1 VNLEGS
7 WCCWQA
13 AHSTAAAQ
21 TPHKPRDSLR
31 RLRRLTR
38 AFPSCLAAA
47 PAPALGP
54 ATAACRG
61 CTSSRDWMVAP
72 SSIMHCLM
80 LSTVT
85 CRGWKQS
92 LVSILFSLASRCRPG
107 LQECD
112 ARLLGQRWHRGGGGR
127 GRGRR
132 RGAPLQRTSSVPLLC
147 GGNQGR
153 WYSGRHQAAVALVP
167 PARTCRLP
175 GTTLSPLSLARWC
188 SSAPATGHSR
198 RTYQSQ
204 SCVMVAQGRQLLLC
218 TARSWLPQEQGVAR
232 CWCASWPA
240 HATGGATSS
249 MWTHAVHIC
258 RHANGGATTSAH
270 RQRRMPSSGI
280 CAGCCWWR
288 PEPCDLQ
295 DMVGAA

>member
-1 VNLEGS
+1 VLLAGGPQHS
-7 WCCWQA
+7 GCTDPTQA
-13 AHSTAAAQ
+13 TRLAAQ
-21 TPHKPRDSLR
+21 TPPPHP
-31 RLRRLTR
+31 
-38 AFPSCLAAA
+38 CLPQLLGSSACAC
-47 PAPALGP
+47 LGP
-54 ATAACRG
+54 RHRCVQGLHQLQGLDGGAIQHHALPHAVHRHLQGVETESCVNIVQPCQPLPARAAGMR
-61 CTSSRDWMVAP
+61 RQAPWPEVA
-72 SSIMHCLM
+72 
-80 LSTVT
+80 
-85 CRGWKQS
+85 
-92 LVSILFSLASRCRPG
+92 
-107 LQECD
+107 
-112 ARLLGQRWHRGGGGR
+112 QRGGGR